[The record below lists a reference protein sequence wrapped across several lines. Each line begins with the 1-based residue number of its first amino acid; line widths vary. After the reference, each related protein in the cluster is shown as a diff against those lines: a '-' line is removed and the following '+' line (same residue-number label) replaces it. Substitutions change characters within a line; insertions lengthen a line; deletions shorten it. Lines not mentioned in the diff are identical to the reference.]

1 MPSHNENT
9 VVHASGNQRRSGE
22 FDAQLLTTCLSKSFS
37 NPKKR
42 PSGSN
47 LSQHLDPALNGPSLS
62 EVSNGAEPHPQK
74 RVRGTEWPLKP
85 SDELN
90 ARTTTPRRSHK
101 SSQSPGQRHN
111 LAIKPRPSKFLE
123 GSMNDRT
130 SAKPPSIYI
139 QEEDAMERYH
149 RPASTPDL
157 GLGGSTE
164 LEDEKNYCDAG
175 IETSKPSGMYRFGK
189 ALANAFN
196 PVNVW
201 QGING
206 IWKDKEQQTPPEKS
220 LLQARK
226 ARAEKAYAA
235 LKQNGFKGTQPFST
249 RTAKN
254 GYTHLTNGSGQS
266 DTTDASI
273 RPSIEHINR
282 PRTPAI
288 FKHGRPTP
296 ASSGEFL
303 IPPFTT
309 EPRPP
314 PPSPVSQEKH
324 GRKTSVELR
333 RPSFQSIKKVKS
345 SIQLPST
352 KRRLPEALLPPSEE
366 AVHKQDNA
374 QQLRRQP
381 SRKDIAKQRK
391 LSKQVSDLEGKLAA
405 ARREL
410 QLCSNEIP
418 EVPKIPASGRKPFR
432 PGALPSVLSESNMK
446 SAESTTHDDS
456 DSDWQPSPARKRRVQ
471 SSNQKQ
477 PASKP
482 LALDDTT
489 TAKQRRP
496 NPRSPGLTGSGRKRK
511 SSGDGTSD
519 TGYQP
524 AGQTSR
530 ESDSDVSSSAKR
542 TPRARKSQKLD
553 GSPASQSK
561 QAVPRQSR
569 ASVPKGVL
577 DLSSNKQVPLA
588 SPLLTFAEP
597 LDPTKVD
604 RKRLLAMRSVPKDHL
619 PFGSH
624 LDDIINLQKEFPHCS
639 QKEIDKYL
647 ASLWHDPTL
656 KAGLGFEGGHK
667 PVEPLHAQT
676 NSSSPTK
683 SSKGDDLLSDIRQAC
698 KDESPSKKL
707 GRDLSTIDEAVTANP
722 SKDKSIPPMPTA
734 FIKKTQKS
742 YQSEDPKAKHSNKPL
757 PNIQKENYD
766 WPEDVF

>member
-1 MPSHNENT
+1 M
-9 VVHASGNQRRSGE
+9 
-22 FDAQLLTTCLSKSFS
+22 D
-37 NPKKR
+37 
-42 PSGSN
+42 
-47 LSQHLDPALNGPSLS
+47 
-62 EVSNGAEPHPQK
+62 
-74 RVRGTEWPLKP
+74 
-85 SDELN
+85 
-90 ARTTTPRRSHK
+90 
-101 SSQSPGQRHN
+101 
-111 LAIKPRPSKFLE
+111 
-123 GSMNDRT
+123 
-130 SAKPPSIYI
+130 
-139 QEEDAMERYH
+139 RYH
-149 RPASTPDL
+149 QPASTPDL
-157 GLGGSTE
+157 GLGGSAD
-164 LEDEKNYCDAG
+164 LDDKNYSDAG

-206 IWKDKEQQTPPEKS
+206 IWKEKEQQTLPEKS

-226 ARAEKAYAA
+226 ARAEKAYAG

-249 RTAKN
+249 RTANN

-266 DTTDASI
+266 DTTDASL
-273 RPSIEHINR
+273 RPSIEHTNR

-352 KRRLPEALLPPSEE
+352 KRKLPEALLSPSED
-366 AVHKQDNA
+366 AVPKHDNA
-374 QQLRRQP
+374 QQLKRQP
-381 SRKDIAKQRK
+381 SKKEIAKQRK

-410 QLCSNEIP
+410 QLCSNDIP
-418 EVPKIPASGRKPFR
+418 EVPKISASGRKPFR

-446 SAESTTHDDS
+446 SAESSTHDDS
-456 DSDWQPSPARKRRVQ
+456 DSDWQPSSARKRRVQ

-489 TAKQRRP
+489 TTKQRRP

-519 TGYQP
+519 SSYKP
-524 AGQTSR
+524 AGQTSH
-530 ESDSDVSSSAKR
+530 ESDSDVSCSSAKLI
-542 TPRARKSQKLD
+542 PRARKSQKLD

-577 DLSSNKQVPLA
+577 DVSSNKQVPLA
-588 SPLLTFAEP
+588 SPLLTLAEP
-597 LDPTKVD
+597 FDPAKVD
-604 RKRLLAMRSVPKDHL
+604 RNKLLAMRSIPKDHL

-624 LDDIINLQKEFPHCS
+624 LDDIINLQKEFPRCS

-647 ASLWHDPTL
+647 ASLLHDHTFR
-656 KAGLGFEGGHK
+656 AGLDVKGGHK

-676 NSSSPTK
+676 NTSSPTK
-683 SSKGDDLLSDIRQAC
+683 TSKGDDLASDIRQAC
-698 KDESPSKKL
+698 KDQSPNKKL
-707 GRDLSTIDEAVTANP
+707 GRDLSTIDEAVTADP

-734 FIKKTQKS
+734 FLKKTQIS
-742 YQSEDPKAKHSNKPL
+742 YQLEDPKARHSNKPL